1 MPPIFSNLG
10 VASSSGFG
18 FASTAVSGGNFF
30 LGYFTY
36 SGTQNFQYFTSMGVD
51 SAGNIFSSGSPNGAD
66 GIFIFKVD
74 SFGNFV
80 LAKYINNGI
89 SSRGCVVGPSG
100 NIYIGGFYSTTA
112 TSGYIVKLNNN
123 ASGILY
129 QKSLTGN
136 VGIGQVFID
145 KTETYV
151 YTIGWRFD
159 TPNRKII
166 WNKYNASD
174 LTIVDG
180 GYSSTNVT
188 NAGKGG
194 SVDSSGNIYLTGYT
208 ATGSSASYDGFLLKV
223 ASDMHTNV
231 WKKKVANGTS
241 SAEYTDTCVDSSA
254 NVYSC
259 GNVNVSTQGRAYIS
273 KYNTSG
279 TIQWQKQY
287 VSGSSLQDL
296 IYYSIAID
304 PSEQYIYCVG
314 QDTSSG
320 SADTIITKLSISG
333 TLIYH
338 RKISAST
345 NTVEPGSIYV
355 DANAMYISG
364 SIITTGVTGRKPFIF
379 KLPLDGSRTGT
390 YTVGSTTIT
399 YSTPSYSE
407 TSTVYSGTSTLVYSG
422 ASTPTLTNGTSSFSD
437 LSTTWTPSVI

>member
-100 NIYIGGFYSTTA
+100 NIYIGAFFSTTA

-180 GYSSTNVT
+180 GISSTNVT
-188 NAGKGG
+188 NQGKGG
-194 SVDSSGNIYLTGYT
+194 SVDSSGNIYLAGYT

-231 WKKKVANGTS
+231 WKRKVANGTS
-241 SAEYTDTCVDSSA
+241 SAEYRDTCVDSSA

-259 GNVNVSTQGRAYIS
+259 GAVTVSTQGRGYIS

-287 VSGSSLQDL
+287 APGSLNDL
-296 IYYSIAID
+296 TYFNITID

-314 QDTSSG
+314 QNTTSSSG
-320 SADTIITKLSISG
+320 IVIITKLDISG

-338 RKISAST
+338 RSLSIGSSSYI
-345 NTVEPGSIYV
+345 EPGSIYV

-364 SIITTGVTGRKPFIF
+364 NMQITGATGQKPFIF

-399 YSTPSYSE
+399 YSTISYTE

-437 LSTTWTPSVI
+437 LSSTYTSSVI